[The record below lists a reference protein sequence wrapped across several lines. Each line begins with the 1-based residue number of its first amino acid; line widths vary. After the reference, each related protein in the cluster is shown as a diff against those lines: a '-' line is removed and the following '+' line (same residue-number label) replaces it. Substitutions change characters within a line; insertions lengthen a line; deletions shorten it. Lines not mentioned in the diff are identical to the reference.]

1 MTTVRFYV
9 SGGEFVGFE
18 VTGHTGYAEEGSDIV
33 CSAVSALTQT
43 AVIGLTEVLKL
54 PSAVE
59 IKQARLYFMLES
71 GLDENSR
78 REAQIL
84 FQTLRLGLGSIADTY
99 GTYLKLVEKEV
110 SHNDA
115 HQSAAVRTQKG
126 RRQLPQRP

>member
-1 MTTVRFYV
+1 MTTVKFYGN
-9 SGGEFVGFE
+9 GGEIEGFE

-54 PSAVE
+54 PSTVE
-59 IKQARLYFMLES
+59 IKQARLYFMLER
-71 GLDENSR
+71 GLDEKSR

-110 SHNDA
+110 SHHDA

>member
-59 IKQARLYFMLES
+59 IKNAHLYFMLES
-71 GLDENSR
+71 GLDEKSR

-126 RRQLPQRP
+126 RR